1 MLSILTLRT
10 VLRILVKLTGRIS
23 TAMFRYLPFIWVF
36 VKIAGTVP
44 EAVIRG
50 SGEANLAIFRV
61 YLGDVAPGE

>member
-1 MLSILTLRT
+1 
-10 VLRILVKLTGRIS
+10 
-23 TAMFRYLPFIWVF
+23 MFRYLPFIWVF
-36 VKIAGTVP
+36 VKIAATVP